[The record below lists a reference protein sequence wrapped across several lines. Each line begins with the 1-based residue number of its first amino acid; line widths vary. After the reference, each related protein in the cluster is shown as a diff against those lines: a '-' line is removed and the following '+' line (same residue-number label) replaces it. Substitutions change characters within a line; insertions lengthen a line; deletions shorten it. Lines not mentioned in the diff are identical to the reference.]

1 MDPYTVGSSE
11 VLRFLTFQFN
21 KGLSA
26 GSLNSIRLAI
36 SFISNQDL
44 GNDPLIKRFF
54 KGVFRARPLK
64 AKYDVIYDID
74 PLLKKIISSYTLKD
88 LGLSLLSEKLVI
100 LLALGTAQRVQTIS
114 LFKLSNIEKTGDGY
128 RVKISDFIKTSRPG
142 NALPIINLPCIP
154 NNLELCIACTLTKYL
169 EVTVDLRGDCD
180 TLLITTRAPHHAA
193 SRQTISRWIRAV
205 LTKCGVSKEYTA
217 HSTRH
222 ASTSAALKKGIDI
235 NLIKKV
241 VGWSPE
247 SLTFC
252 KFYNRPLETG
262 RAEFMSTVFS

>member
-1 MDPYTVGSSE
+1 MDPYTVGAPQ
-11 VLRFLTFQFN
+11 VLQFLTRKFN
-21 KGLSA
+21 EGLSS
-26 GSLNSIRLAI
+26 GSLNSIRSAI

-44 GNDPLIKRFF
+44 GNDSLIRRFF

-64 AKYDVIYDID
+64 AKYEVIYDID
-74 PLLKKIISSYTLKD
+74 PLLKKIVSSYTLEV
-88 LGLSLLSEKLVI
+88 LSLSLLSEKLAI

-114 LFKLSNIEKTGDGY
+114 LFKLSNIEKTCEGY
-128 RVKISDFIKTSRPG
+128 RVKISDIIKTSRPG
-142 NALPIINLPCIP
+142 NALPLINLPCIA
-154 NNLELCIACTLTKYL
+154 NNVELCISCTLTKYL
-169 EVTVDLRGDCD
+169 EVTRDLRGDCD
-180 TLLITTRAPHHAA
+180 TLLITTRAPYHAA

-205 LTKCGVSKEYTA
+205 LKKCGISSKYTA

-222 ASTSAALKKGIDI
+222 ASTSAALKRGIDI
-235 NLIKKV
+235 NVIKKV

-262 RAEFMSTVFS
+262 RSEFMSTVLA